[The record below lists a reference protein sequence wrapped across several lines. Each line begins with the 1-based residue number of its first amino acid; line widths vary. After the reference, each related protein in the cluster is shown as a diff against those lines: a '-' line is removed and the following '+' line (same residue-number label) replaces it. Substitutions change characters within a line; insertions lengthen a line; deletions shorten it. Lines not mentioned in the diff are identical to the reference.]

1 MNKTQKTESKV
12 KSPKIS
18 IIVPIY
24 NTEKYLHACLDS
36 IINQTYRNLEILLID
51 DGSTDQSGK
60 TADNYAKK
68 DSRIKVI
75 HQENKG
81 QSAARNHGIKL
92 ATGDFISF
100 LDSDDE
106 IDSTFIESLLEPF
119 TKNPKTSLSVC
130 GMHYKRLKLDTAND
144 VYIKPLRSHRKSESR
159 KAYILYLLAI
169 DGRMYSSV
177 NKLYHTKTVK
187 ALSFDESLNFAEDTK
202 FVLDYL
208 KKSTGN
214 IRFVL
219 KPLYIYNF
227 GTSGSTIN
235 RTATEWQNWQTS
247 YQDLKAWLG
256 SHPTPSE
263 LFWLH
268 VVHLRWRIS
277 YLRSKKRAK

>member
-1 MNKTQKTESKV
+1 MKNSNNKTESPKV
-12 KSPKIS
+12 S

-36 IINQTYRNLEILLID
+36 IVNQTYKNLEILLID
-51 DGSTDQSGK
+51 DGSTDKSDK
-60 TADNYAKK
+60 TADIYAKK
-68 DSRIKVI
+68 DPRIKVI

-106 IDSTFIESLLEPF
+106 VAPTFIENLLEPF
-119 TKNPKTSLSVC
+119 MKNTKTSLSVC
-130 GMHYKRLKLDTAND
+130 GMHYKRLKQDTAND
-144 VYIKPLRSHRKSESR
+144 VYINPLRSHRKSESR

-177 NKLYHTKTVK
+177 NKLYHAKTAK

-214 IRFVL
+214 IEFIL

-235 RTATEWQNWQTS
+235 RTAINWHNWQTA
-247 YQDLKAWLG
+247 YQDLKTWLG

-268 VVHLRWRIS
+268 TVHLRWRIS